1 MCKFCDNIATVENRD
16 PMAECQMYLVP
27 VDESVALVVEHIMDD
42 ETSFF
47 FGTVA
52 NFCIKCGRRLKGDSK

>member
-47 FGTVA
+47 LEPWPTSA
-52 NFCIKCGRRLKGDSK
+52 SSADAA